1 MRVEGIGLL
10 MKCLGESYWVCVL
23 LHMSQPSIL
32 GRSPSLP
39 FTPLPI
45 VKLRVKR
52 SNFEYH
58 YPVSGYSEV
67 DVTRVSHMTADRT
80 FA

>member
-1 MRVEGIGLL
+1 MCVEGIGLL

-23 LHMSQPSIL
+23 LHMSPPSIL

-52 SNFEYH
+52 SNFELH
-58 YPVSGYSEV
+58 YPWSWYSIAR
-67 DVTRVSHMTADRT
+67 TPAWMTMAARSD
-80 FA
+80 

>member
-1 MRVEGIGLL
+1 MCVEGIGLL
-10 MKCLGESYWVCVL
+10 MKCLGESYWACVL
-23 LHMSQPSIL
+23 LHISPPPIL

-52 SNFEYH
+52 SNFELH
-58 YPVSGYSEV
+58 YPWSWYGKIDGTRDFS
-67 DVTRVSHMTADRT
+67 VTPGRV